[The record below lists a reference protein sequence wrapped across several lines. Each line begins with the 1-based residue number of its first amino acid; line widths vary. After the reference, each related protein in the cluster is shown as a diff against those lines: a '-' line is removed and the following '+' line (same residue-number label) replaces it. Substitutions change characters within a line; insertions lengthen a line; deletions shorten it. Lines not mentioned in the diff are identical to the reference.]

1 MNQIN
6 DYIAV
11 FDSGVGGISVLR
23 HLLTEL
29 PQERFLYFGDSINAP
44 YGVRPREEVEQ
55 LTMAALEKLMERGL
69 KAFVIA
75 CNTATAA
82 AVEALRAKYPDFI
95 IVGIEPAVKLAADR
109 HPGGHIGVMATPGT
123 LKSPRVLALIDR
135 FRDACTIEMLPA
147 PGLADLVEADKQ
159 NGPEGE
165 ALLRPWLEPLVGKL
179 DALVLGCTHYPFAEE
194 MLTKILGSHTELLD
208 GGPGVARQTKR
219 RLAAAG
225 LLREGTG
232 ELLIENSM
240 PGDTMITLS
249 KRLAGLE

>member
-1 MNQIN
+1 MNKKT
-6 DYIAV
+6 DYIGV

-23 HLLTEL
+23 HLVREL
-29 PQERFLYFGDSINAP
+29 PGERFLYFGDSINAP
-44 YGVRPREEVEQ
+44 YGVRPREEVEA

-82 AVEALRAKYPDFI
+82 AVEALRAKYPELI

-109 HPGGHIGVMATPGT
+109 HPGGEVGVMATPGT
-123 LKSPRVLALIDR
+123 MKSPRVLALMDR
-135 FRDACTIEMLPA
+135 FRDQCTIHELPA

-165 ALLRPWLEPLVGKL
+165 VLLRGLLDPLVGKL

-194 MLTKILGSHTELLD
+194 MLHKILGDRTELLD
-208 GGPGVARQTKR
+208 GGEGVARQTKR
-219 RLAAAG
+219 RLAAAD
-225 LLREGTG
+225 LLEEGAG
-232 ELLIENSM
+232 QLVIENSL
-240 PGDTMITLS
+240 PGDTMIALS
-249 KRLAGLE
+249 RQLLEK

>member
-29 PQERFLYFGDSINAP
+29 PNERFLYFGDSINAP

-95 IVGIEPAVKLAADR
+95 IVGIEPAVKLAVDR

-123 LKSPRVLALIDR
+123 LKSPRVLSLIDR
-135 FRDACTIEMLPA
+135 VRGDCTIEMLPA
-147 PGLADLVEADKQ
+147 PGLADLVEANKQ

-194 MLTKILGSHTELLD
+194 MLNKILGDSTELLD

-219 RLAAAG
+219 RLEAAG
-225 LLREGTG
+225 LLREGEG
-232 ELLIENSM
+232 ELIIENSL
-240 PGDTMITLS
+240 PGDSMIRLS
-249 KRLAGLE
+249 RQLLGQ